1 MKKLSKWNI
10 IKENNKF
17 KGVSIME
24 KIMGKAIFEGIVIGE
39 PYLRSKK
46 QLGIEEYKIEPHM
59 LEDEMNRFE
68 KAIKEAKQELKF
80 LKSSLKGKVKSNDLK
95 ILNVHLMILDDP
107 VLISEIGKR
116 LKNELVNIEKIVA
129 DVVEF
134 YVDMFKEMKDPVYR
148 QRAVDIQDVGEKIIN
163 QLMVENCEL
172 HELDNKI
179 LISKEILPSELFKM
193 HHEKIHLLGIVTEYS
208 GATSHV
214 AILAKT
220 FGIPTLMGAKNVSRM
235 DWDGRIILDTRKD
248 EPCVIKGPSDEQIVY
263 FKKERSK
270 LEAIKKENKKLKGL
284 PALTTDGVE
293 IILNANIGGVTDLLS
308 LNNTMADGVGLL
320 RTEFLYMESNFFPTE
335 EQQIE
340 LYERAYKKVE
350 KLEGE
355 RELIIR
361 TLDIG
366 ADKQLPYYEMPIEE
380 NPFLGFRGIRFTLAH
395 ENIFRTQL
403 RAILR
408 VAKGRSIKVMF
419 PMISNLDEIIQVKK
433 ILASVKEELKSEG
446 VEYTPYIETGIMVE
460 VPSVAFL
467 IDKFSEYVDFFSLG
481 TNDLTQYVMAAD
493 RLSADVAYLNDYFEP
508 AVLRTINYIAE
519 ESIKYNKKIS
529 VCGEMANDPMAIVA
543 LMSFGIGRFSMLSTY
558 IPMVKRTILRL
569 NKGELQKELK
579 PKLLNCNNAKEV
591 KEILKEYIEV
601 IKIENDRSGN

>member
-1 MKKLSKWNI
+1 
-10 IKENNKF
+10 
-17 KGVSIME
+17 ME

-39 PYLRSKK
+39 PYLRGKK
-46 QLGIEEYKIEPHM
+46 QMGIEEYKIEPHM
-59 LEDEMNRFE
+59 LEDEIKRFE
-68 KAIKEAKQELKF
+68 VAIKDAKQELKF
-80 LKSSLKGKVKSNDLK
+80 LKSSLKGKIKSNDLK

-107 VLISEIGKR
+107 VLLSEIGKR
-116 LKNELVNIEKIVA
+116 LKKELVNIEKIVA

-134 YVDMFKEMKDPVYR
+134 YVDMFKDMKDPVYR
-148 QRAVDIQDVGEKIIN
+148 QRAVDIQDVGEKIIG

-179 LISKEILPSELFKM
+179 LVTKEILPSELFKM
-193 HHEKIHLLGIVTEYS
+193 HHDKINLLGIVTEYS
-208 GATSHV
+208 GVTSHV

-220 FGIPTLMGAKNVSRM
+220 FGIPTLMGVKNVSRM
-235 DWDGRIILDTRKD
+235 EWGNKIILDTRKG
-248 EPCVIKGPSDEQIVY
+248 EPCVIKDPTDKQIIEYKVE
-263 FKKERSK
+263 KAK
-270 LEAIKKENKKLKGL
+270 LQAIREENKKLKGL
-284 PALTTDGVE
+284 PAVTEDGIE
-293 IILNANIGGVTDLLS
+293 IVLNANIGGITDLLS
-308 LNNTMADGVGLL
+308 LNNSMADGVGLL
-320 RTEFLYMESNFFPTE
+320 RTEFLYMESKFFPTE
-335 EQQIE
+335 QQQIE

-350 KLEGE
+350 KLDGE

-366 ADKQLPYYEMPIEE
+366 ADKQLPYYEMPFEE

-408 VAKGRSIKVMF
+408 VAKDRKIKVMF
-419 PMISNLDEIIQVKK
+419 PMISNLQEIIQIKK
-433 ILASVKEELKSEG
+433 ILASVKKELDNEG
-446 VEYTPYIETGIMVE
+446 LEYAGYIQTGVMVE
-460 VPSVAFL
+460 VPSTAFL

-519 ESIKYNKKIS
+519 EAIRQKKKIS
-529 VCGEMANDPMAIVA
+529 VCGEMASDPMAIVA
-543 LMSFGIGRFSMLSTY
+543 LMSFGIDRFSMLSTY
-558 IPMVKRTILRL
+558 IPMAKRTILRL
-569 NKGELQKELK
+569 NKSNLQNELK
-579 PKLLNCNNAKEV
+579 PKLLNCNNGNEV

-601 IKIENDRSGN
+601 ITVENDRRRDQK